1 MQEKHKVLIVGSGGR
16 EHAFTWKISLSD
28 KVETIFVA
36 PGNAG
41 TSQEHKTTNIDISP
55 NDIPALIQFSKDEQ
69 INLVIVG
76 PEDPLVNGITDQF
89 AAAGINCFGPSAIAA
104 QLEGS
109 KDYSKAFM
117 HKYQIPT
124 ADYSSFENTNEAK
137 RYIEDKTYPLV
148 IKADGL
154 AAGKG
159 VVIVENLE
167 SAIKTI
173 DDFMNKEKYGQAGKK
188 IIIEEFLVGQELS
201 FIVIVNGK
209 EFLPLAT
216 SQDHKTIGEGDVGL
230 NTGGMGAFSPV
241 PFVNK
246 KLHERILNKVIIP
259 TVNGLHSEGIHYRGF
274 LYAGLMIDENLEPKV
289 LEYNC
294 RFGDPETQPIMMRLN
309 SDLID
314 LIDRSFKGGI
324 DKFPI
329 KWNPN
334 TALGV
339 VMSSK
344 GYPEEYETGQEIS
357 GLSHFNNAQNLK
369 IFHSGTTLDNDKILT
384 SGGRVLCVTALGSDI
399 ETSKAL
405 AYSAVSKINWEG
417 CYCRKDI
424 GYRVIK

>member
-1 MQEKHKVLIVGSGGR
+1 MQEKYRVLIIGSGGR
-16 EHAFTWKISLSD
+16 EHAFTWKISLSNKVD
-28 KVETIFVA
+28 KIFVA

-89 AAAGINCFGPSAIAA
+89 TAEGINCFGPSAAAA

-117 HKYQIPT
+117 QKYEIPT
-124 ADYSSFENTNEAK
+124 ADYSSFENIEEAK
-137 RYIEDKTYPLV
+137 RYAESKTYPLV

-159 VVIVENLE
+159 VVIAENLE

-173 DDFMNKEKYGQAGKK
+173 DDFMDKETYGQAGKK

-201 FIVIVNGK
+201 FIVMVNGK
-209 EFLPLAT
+209 EVLPLAT

-246 KLHERILNKVIIP
+246 EMNQKILNKVIIP

-294 RFGDPETQPIMMRLN
+294 RFGDPETQPIMMRLE
-309 SDLID
+309 SDLYDLID
-314 LIDRSFKGGI
+314 SCFKGGI
-324 DKFPI
+324 DKYPI
-329 KWNPN
+329 EWSSDV
-334 TALGV
+334 ALGV
-339 VMSSK
+339 IMSSK
-344 GYPEEYETGQEIS
+344 GYPESYETGFEIF
-357 GLSHFNNAQNLK
+357 GLDSLNNNNIR
-369 IFHSGTTLDNDKILT
+369 IFHSGTKKENDKTLT
-384 SGGRVLCVTALGSDI
+384 SGGRVLCVTALGKGIKESR
-399 ETSKAL
+399 KL
-405 AYSAVSKINWEG
+405 AYSAMSKINWKG
-417 CYCRKDI
+417 CYFRKDI
-424 GYRVIK
+424 GFRVMK